1 MQTQIVYEDE
11 AVLVIRKPAGLAT
24 ESAGIGQKD
33 VVSEL
38 KNYVAKKN
46 PGKMPYLGIV
56 HRLDQPVEGL
66 LVFAKTKKAAEDL
79 TTQLGKGTLKKE
91 YLAVVCGKVPENTGR
106 LVDYLIKVNG
116 MAVVK
121 DAADAQIKD
130 AADAQIKDAADAQIK
145 DAADAQ
151 VKDAA
156 DVQVKDAADARVKQ
170 AAYPQAKKAVLT
182 YTKKA
187 ETEKF
192 TLLAVQIETGR
203 FHQIRAQLSHAGFP
217 ILGDEKYGSEESK
230 ELSREK
236 KIRFTALCAASL
248 SFRHPVTGKTMAF
261 TQTPQN
267 PAFADFVIE

>member
-24 ESAGIGQKD
+24 ESAGIGRKD

-56 HRLDQPVEGL
+56 PRLAQPVEGL

-130 AADAQIKDAADAQIK
+130 AADAQVKNAADAKTEK
-145 DAADAQ
+145 DVDAQ
-151 VKDAA
+151 TEKAA
-156 DVQVKDAADARVKQ
+156 G
-170 AAYPQAKKAVLT
+170 PQAKKAVLT

-217 ILGDEKYGSEESK
+217 LLGDEKYGSEESK

>member
-66 LVFAKTKKAAEDL
+66 LVFAKTKKAAENL
-79 TTQLGKGTLKKE
+79 TAQLGKGMLKKE

-106 LVDYLIKVNG
+106 LVDYLAKGKG

-121 DAADAQIKD
+121 NAADAKTEKD
-130 AADAQIKDAADAQIK
+130 VDAQAEKAAD
-145 DAADAQ
+145 
-151 VKDAA
+151 
-156 DVQVKDAADARVKQ
+156 
-170 AAYPQAKKAVLT
+170 PQAKKAVLT

>member
-46 PGKMPYLGIV
+46 PGKMPYLGVV

-66 LVFAKTKKAAEDL
+66 LVFAKTKKAAENL
-79 TTQLGKGTLKKE
+79 TAQLGKGTLKKE

-106 LVDYLIKVNG
+106 LVDYLAKEKG

-121 DAADAQIKD
+121 NAADAKTEKD
-130 AADAQIKDAADAQIK
+130 
-145 DAADAQ
+145 
-151 VKDAA
+151 A
-156 DVQVKDAADARVKQ
+156 DVQSEKAADQ
-170 AAYPQAKKAVLT
+170 QAKKAVLS

-187 ETEKF
+187 ETKEL

-203 FHQIRAQLSHAGFP
+203 FHQIRVQLSHAGFP

-248 SFRHPVTGKTMAF
+248 IFRHPVTGKTMAF
-261 TQTPQN
+261 TQAPQN

>member
-1 MQTQIVYEDE
+1 M
-11 AVLVIRKPAGLAT
+11 
-24 ESAGIGQKD
+24 
-33 VVSEL
+33 
-38 KNYVAKKN
+38 
-46 PGKMPYLGIV
+46 
-56 HRLDQPVEGL
+56 H
-66 LVFAKTKKAAEDL
+66 
-79 TTQLGKGTLKKE
+79 
-91 YLAVVCGKVPENTGR
+91 
-106 LVDYLIKVNG
+106 
-116 MAVVK
+116 
-121 DAADAQIKD
+121 AADAQIKD
-130 AADAQIKDAADAQIK
+130 AADEQVKNAADAKTEK
-145 DAADAQ
+145 DVDAQAGKAAD
-151 VKDAA
+151 
-156 DVQVKDAADARVKQ
+156 
-170 AAYPQAKKAVLT
+170 PQAKKAVLT

-217 ILGDEKYGSEESK
+217 ILGDEKYCSEESK

>member
-46 PGKMPYLGIV
+46 PGKMPYLGVV

-66 LVFAKTKKAAEDL
+66 LVFAKTKKAAENL
-79 TTQLGKGTLKKE
+79 TAQLGKGTLKKE

-106 LVDYLIKVNG
+106 LVDYLAKEKG

-121 DAADAQIKD
+121 DAADAQAEKD
-130 AADAQIKDAADAQIK
+130 
-145 DAADAQ
+145 
-151 VKDAA
+151 A
-156 DVQVKDAADARVKQ
+156 DVQAEKAAD
-170 AAYPQAKKAVLT
+170 PQAKKAVLT
-182 YTKKA
+182 YMKKA
-187 ETEKF
+187 ETEEL

-203 FHQIRAQLSHAGFP
+203 FHQIRAQLSNAGFP

-267 PAFADFVIE
+267 PAFAEFVIE

>member
-46 PGKMPYLGIV
+46 PGKMPYLGVV

-66 LVFAKTKKAAEDL
+66 LVFAKTKKAAENL
-79 TTQLGKGTLKKE
+79 TAQLGKGTLKKE

-106 LVDYLIKVNG
+106 LVDYLAKEKG
-116 MAVVK
+116 MAVVR
-121 DAADAQIKD
+121 DTADAQAKKD
-130 AADAQIKDAADAQIK
+130 ADAQAEKD
-145 DAADAQ
+145 
-151 VKDAA
+151 A
-156 DVQVKDAADARVKQ
+156 DVQAEKAAD
-170 AAYPQAKKAVLT
+170 PQAKKAVLS

-187 ETEKF
+187 ETKEL

-248 SFRHPVTGKTMAF
+248 SFRHPVTGKIMAF
-261 TQTPQN
+261 TQAPQN
-267 PAFADFVIE
+267 PAFAEFVIE

>member
-46 PGKMPYLGIV
+46 PGKMPYLGVV

-66 LVFAKTKKAAEDL
+66 LVFAKTKKAAENL
-79 TTQLGKGTLKKE
+79 TAQLGKGTLKKE

-106 LVDYLIKVNG
+106 LVDYLAKEKG

-121 DAADAQIKD
+121 DAADAQSEKD
-130 AADAQIKDAADAQIK
+130 ADAQAKKD
-145 DAADAQ
+145 
-151 VKDAA
+151 A
-156 DVQVKDAADARVKQ
+156 DVQSEKAAD
-170 AAYPQAKKAVLT
+170 PQAKKAVLT
-182 YTKKA
+182 YMKKA

-267 PAFADFVIE
+267 PAFAEFVIE

>member
-11 AVLVIRKPAGLAT
+11 AVLVIWKPAGLAT

-66 LVFAKTKKAAEDL
+66 LVFAKTKKAAENL
-79 TTQLGKGTLKKE
+79 TAQLGKGTLKKE

-106 LVDYLIKVNG
+106 LVDYLAKEKG

-121 DAADAQIKD
+121 NAADAKTEKD
-130 AADAQIKDAADAQIK
+130 VDAQAGKAAD
-145 DAADAQ
+145 
-151 VKDAA
+151 
-156 DVQVKDAADARVKQ
+156 
-170 AAYPQAKKAVLT
+170 PQAKKAVLT

-236 KIRFTALCAASL
+236 KIRFTVLCAASL

-261 TQTPQN
+261 TQAPQN
-267 PAFADFVIE
+267 PAFAEFVIE

>member
-46 PGKMPYLGIV
+46 PGKMPYLGVV

-66 LVFAKTKKAAEDL
+66 LVFAKTKKAAENL
-79 TTQLGKGTLKKE
+79 TAQLGKGTLKKE

-106 LVDYLIKVNG
+106 LVDYLAKEKG

-121 DAADAQIKD
+121 DAADTQAKKD
-130 AADAQIKDAADAQIK
+130 ADAQAEKD
-145 DAADAQ
+145 
-151 VKDAA
+151 A
-156 DVQVKDAADARVKQ
+156 DVQAEKAAD
-170 AAYPQAKKAVLT
+170 PQAKKAVLS

-187 ETEKF
+187 ETKEL

-248 SFRHPVTGKTMAF
+248 SFRHPVTGKFMAF
-261 TQTPQN
+261 TQAPQN

>member
-79 TTQLGKGTLKKE
+79 TAQLGKGTLKKE
-91 YLAVVCGKVPENTGR
+91 YLAVVCGKVPENTSR
-106 LVDYLIKVNG
+106 LVDYLAKEKG

-121 DAADAQIKD
+121 NAADAKTEKD
-130 AADAQIKDAADAQIK
+130 VDAQAEKAAD
-145 DAADAQ
+145 
-151 VKDAA
+151 
-156 DVQVKDAADARVKQ
+156 
-170 AAYPQAKKAVLT
+170 PQAKKAVLT

>member
-1 MQTQIVYEDE
+1 MQAQIVYEDE

-24 ESAGIGQKD
+24 ESAGIGRKD

-66 LVFAKTKKAAEDL
+66 LVFAKTKKAAENL
-79 TTQLGKGTLKKE
+79 TAQLGKGTLKKE

-106 LVDYLIKVNG
+106 LVDYLAKEKG

-121 DAADAQIKD
+121 NAADAKTEKD
-130 AADAQIKDAADAQIK
+130 VDAQTEKAAD
-145 DAADAQ
+145 
-151 VKDAA
+151 
-156 DVQVKDAADARVKQ
+156 
-170 AAYPQAKKAVLT
+170 PQAKKAVLT

-248 SFRHPVTGKTMAF
+248 SFRHPVTGKTMVF

>member
-46 PGKMPYLGIV
+46 PGKMPYLGVV

-66 LVFAKTKKAAEDL
+66 LVFAKTKKAAENL
-79 TTQLGKGTLKKE
+79 TAQLGKGTLKKE

-106 LVDYLIKVNG
+106 LVDYLAKEKG

-121 DAADAQIKD
+121 DAADVQAEK
-130 AADAQIKDAADAQIK
+130 AADS
-145 DAADAQ
+145 
-151 VKDAA
+151 
-156 DVQVKDAADARVKQ
+156 
-170 AAYPQAKKAVLT
+170 QAKKAVLT

-187 ETEKF
+187 EIEEL

-217 ILGDEKYGSEESK
+217 ILGDERYGSEESK

-236 KIRFTALCAASL
+236 KIRFTALCAVSL
-248 SFRHPVTGKTMAF
+248 SFRHPVTGKVMAF
-261 TQTPQN
+261 TQAPQN
-267 PAFADFVIE
+267 PAFAEFVIE

>member
-66 LVFAKTKKAAEDL
+66 LVFAKTKKAAENL
-79 TTQLGKGTLKKE
+79 TAQLGKGMLKKE

-106 LVDYLIKVNG
+106 LVDYLAKEKG

-121 DAADAQIKD
+121 NAADAKTEKD
-130 AADAQIKDAADAQIK
+130 VDAQTEKAAG
-145 DAADAQ
+145 
-151 VKDAA
+151 
-156 DVQVKDAADARVKQ
+156 
-170 AAYPQAKKAVLT
+170 PQAKKAVLT

-203 FHQIRAQLSHAGFP
+203 FHQIRAQLSHAGFT
-217 ILGDEKYGSEESK
+217 IKKKKKYGSEESK

-248 SFRHPVTGKTMAF
+248 SFRHPVTGKFMAF
-261 TQTPQN
+261 TQAPQN
-267 PAFADFVIE
+267 PAFADFGIE

>member
-46 PGKMPYLGIV
+46 PGKMPYLGVV

-66 LVFAKTKKAAEDL
+66 LVFAKTKKAAENL
-79 TTQLGKGTLKKE
+79 TAQLGKGTLKKE

-106 LVDYLIKVNG
+106 LVDYLAKEKG

-121 DAADAQIKD
+121 DAADAQ
-130 AADAQIKDAADAQIK
+130 
-145 DAADAQ
+145 
-151 VKDAA
+151 
-156 DVQVKDAADARVKQ
+156 
-170 AAYPQAKKAVLT
+170 AKKAVLS

-187 ETEKF
+187 ETKEL

-261 TQTPQN
+261 TQAPQN
-267 PAFADFVIE
+267 PAFAEFVIE

>member
-46 PGKMPYLGIV
+46 PGKMPYLGVV

-66 LVFAKTKKAAEDL
+66 LVFAKTKKAAENL
-79 TTQLGKGTLKKE
+79 TAQLGKGTLKKE

-106 LVDYLIKVNG
+106 LVDYLAKEKG

-121 DAADAQIKD
+121 DAADAQSEKD
-130 AADAQIKDAADAQIK
+130 ADAQAKKD
-145 DAADAQ
+145 
-151 VKDAA
+151 A
-156 DVQVKDAADARVKQ
+156 DVQSEKAAD
-170 AAYPQAKKAVLT
+170 PQAKKAVLS

-187 ETEKF
+187 ETKEL

-261 TQTPQN
+261 TQAPQN
-267 PAFADFVIE
+267 PAFAEFVIE

>member
-46 PGKMPYLGIV
+46 PGKMPYLGVV

-66 LVFAKTKKAAEDL
+66 LVFAKTKKAAENL
-79 TTQLGKGTLKKE
+79 TVQLGKGMLKKE
-91 YLAVVCGKVPENTGR
+91 YLAVVCGKVTENTGR
-106 LVDYLIKVNG
+106 LVDYLAKEKG

-121 DAADAQIKD
+121 DAADTQAEK
-130 AADAQIKDAADAQIK
+130 AAD
-145 DAADAQ
+145 
-151 VKDAA
+151 
-156 DVQVKDAADARVKQ
+156 
-170 AAYPQAKKAVLT
+170 PQAKKAVLT

-187 ETEKF
+187 ENGRF

-261 TQTPQN
+261 TQAPQN
-267 PAFADFVIE
+267 PAFAEFVIE

>member
-46 PGKMPYLGIV
+46 PGKMPYLGVV

-66 LVFAKTKKAAEDL
+66 LVFAKTKKAAENL
-79 TTQLGKGTLKKE
+79 TAQLGKGTLKKE

-106 LVDYLIKVNG
+106 LVDYLAKEKG
-116 MAVVK
+116 MAVVR
-121 DAADAQIKD
+121 DTADAQAKKD
-130 AADAQIKDAADAQIK
+130 ADGQAEKD
-145 DAADAQ
+145 
-151 VKDAA
+151 A
-156 DVQVKDAADARVKQ
+156 DVQAEKAAD
-170 AAYPQAKKAVLT
+170 PQAKKAVLT

-248 SFRHPVTGKTMAF
+248 SFRHPVTGKVMAF
-261 TQTPQN
+261 TQAPQN

>member
-130 AADAQIKDAADAQIK
+130 AADAQ
-145 DAADAQ
+145 
-151 VKDAA
+151 
-156 DVQVKDAADARVKQ
+156 VKDAADARVKQ

>member
-46 PGKMPYLGIV
+46 PGKMPYLGVV

-66 LVFAKTKKAAEDL
+66 LVFAKTKKAAENL
-79 TTQLGKGTLKKE
+79 TAQLGKGTLKKE

-106 LVDYLIKVNG
+106 LVDYLAKEKG
-116 MAVVK
+116 MAVVRE
-121 DAADAQIKD
+121 AADAQTEQ
-130 AADAQIKDAADAQIK
+130 AAD
-145 DAADAQ
+145 
-151 VKDAA
+151 
-156 DVQVKDAADARVKQ
+156 
-170 AAYPQAKKAVLT
+170 PQAKKAVLT

-248 SFRHPVTGKTMAF
+248 SFRHPVTGKVMTFA
-261 TQTPQN
+261 QAPQN
-267 PAFADFVIE
+267 PAFADFVTE

>member
-24 ESAGIGQKD
+24 ESAGIGRKD

-56 HRLDQPVEGL
+56 PRLAQPVEGL
-66 LVFAKTKKAAEDL
+66 LVFAKTKKAAENL
-79 TTQLGKGTLKKE
+79 TAQLGKGTLKKE
-91 YLAVVCGKVPENTGR
+91 YLAVVCGKVQENTGR
-106 LVDYLIKVNG
+106 LVDYLAKEKG

-121 DAADAQIKD
+121 NAADAKTEKD
-130 AADAQIKDAADAQIK
+130 VDAQAGKAAD
-145 DAADAQ
+145 
-151 VKDAA
+151 
-156 DVQVKDAADARVKQ
+156 
-170 AAYPQAKKAVLT
+170 PQAKKAVLT

-248 SFRHPVTGKTMAF
+248 SFRHPVTGKFMAF
-261 TQTPQN
+261 TQAPQN

>member
-66 LVFAKTKKAAEDL
+66 LVFAKTKKAAENL
-79 TTQLGKGTLKKE
+79 TAQLGKGMLKKE

-106 LVDYLIKVNG
+106 LVDYLAKEKG

-121 DAADAQIKD
+121 NAADAKTEKD
-130 AADAQIKDAADAQIK
+130 VDAQTEKAAG
-145 DAADAQ
+145 
-151 VKDAA
+151 
-156 DVQVKDAADARVKQ
+156 
-170 AAYPQAKKAVLT
+170 PQAKKAVLT

-248 SFRHPVTGKTMAF
+248 SFRHPVTGKFMAF
-261 TQTPQN
+261 TQAPQN
-267 PAFADFVIE
+267 PAFADFGIE

>member
-66 LVFAKTKKAAEDL
+66 LVFAKTKKAAENL
-79 TTQLGKGTLKKE
+79 TAQLGKGTLKKE

-106 LVDYLIKVNG
+106 LVDYLAKEKG

-121 DAADAQIKD
+121 NAADAKTEKD
-130 AADAQIKDAADAQIK
+130 VDAQTEKAADP
-145 DAADAQ
+145 Q
-151 VKDAA
+151 V
-156 DVQVKDAADARVKQ
+156 
-170 AAYPQAKKAVLT
+170 KKAVLT

-248 SFRHPVTGKTMAF
+248 SFRHPVTGKFMAF
-261 TQTPQN
+261 TQAPQN

>member
-46 PGKMPYLGIV
+46 PGKMPYLGVV

-66 LVFAKTKKAAEDL
+66 LVFAKTKKAAENL
-79 TTQLGKGTLKKE
+79 TAQLGKGTLKKE

-106 LVDYLIKVNG
+106 LVDYLAKEKG

-121 DAADAQIKD
+121 DAADTQAKKD
-130 AADAQIKDAADAQIK
+130 
-145 DAADAQ
+145 
-151 VKDAA
+151 A
-156 DVQVKDAADARVKQ
+156 DVQAEKAAD
-170 AAYPQAKKAVLT
+170 PQAKKAVLS

-187 ETEKF
+187 ETKEL

-248 SFRHPVTGKTMAF
+248 SFRHPVTGKVMAF
-261 TQTPQN
+261 TQAPQN
-267 PAFADFVIE
+267 PAFAEFVTE

>member
-66 LVFAKTKKAAEDL
+66 LVFAKTKKAAENL
-79 TTQLGKGTLKKE
+79 TAQLEKGMLKKE

-106 LVDYLIKVNG
+106 LVDYLAKEKG

-121 DAADAQIKD
+121 NAADAKTEKD
-130 AADAQIKDAADAQIK
+130 VDAQTEKAAG
-145 DAADAQ
+145 
-151 VKDAA
+151 
-156 DVQVKDAADARVKQ
+156 
-170 AAYPQAKKAVLT
+170 PQAKKAVLT

-248 SFRHPVTGKTMAF
+248 SFRHPVTGKFMAF
-261 TQTPQN
+261 TQAPQN
-267 PAFADFVIE
+267 PAFADFGIE

>member
-11 AVLVIRKPAGLAT
+11 AVLVIWKPAGLAT

-66 LVFAKTKKAAEDL
+66 LVFAKTKKAAENL
-79 TTQLGKGTLKKE
+79 TAQLGKGTLKKE

-106 LVDYLIKVNG
+106 LVDYLAKEKG

-121 DAADAQIKD
+121 NAADAKTEKD
-130 AADAQIKDAADAQIK
+130 VDAQAGKAAD
-145 DAADAQ
+145 
-151 VKDAA
+151 
-156 DVQVKDAADARVKQ
+156 
-170 AAYPQAKKAVLT
+170 PQAKKAVLT

-236 KIRFTALCAASL
+236 KIRFTVLCAASL
-248 SFRHPVTGKTMAF
+248 SFRHPVTGKFMAF
-261 TQTPQN
+261 TQAPQN

>member
-66 LVFAKTKKAAEDL
+66 LVFAKTKKAAENL
-79 TTQLGKGTLKKE
+79 TAQLGKGTLKKE

-106 LVDYLIKVNG
+106 LVDYLAKEKG

-121 DAADAQIKD
+121 NAADAKTEKD
-130 AADAQIKDAADAQIK
+130 VDVQAGKAAD
-145 DAADAQ
+145 
-151 VKDAA
+151 
-156 DVQVKDAADARVKQ
+156 
-170 AAYPQAKKAVLT
+170 PQAKKAVLT

>member
-46 PGKMPYLGIV
+46 PGKMPYLGVV

-66 LVFAKTKKAAEDL
+66 LVFAKTKKAAENL
-79 TTQLGKGTLKKE
+79 TAQLGKGTLKKE

-106 LVDYLIKVNG
+106 LVDYLAKEKV
-116 MAVVK
+116 MAVVR
-121 DAADAQIKD
+121 DTADAQAEKD
-130 AADAQIKDAADAQIK
+130 
-145 DAADAQ
+145 
-151 VKDAA
+151 A
-156 DVQVKDAADARVKQ
+156 DVQAEKAAD
-170 AAYPQAKKAVLT
+170 PQAKKAVLT

-248 SFRHPVTGKTMAF
+248 SFRHPVTGKIMAF
-261 TQTPQN
+261 TQAPQN
-267 PAFADFVIE
+267 PAFAEFVIE

>member
-66 LVFAKTKKAAEDL
+66 LVFAKTKKVAENL
-79 TTQLGKGTLKKE
+79 TAQLGKGTLKKE

-106 LVDYLIKVNG
+106 LVDYLAKEKG

-121 DAADAQIKD
+121 NAADAKTEKD
-130 AADAQIKDAADAQIK
+130 VDA
-145 DAADAQ
+145 
-151 VKDAA
+151 
-156 DVQVKDAADARVKQ
+156 
-170 AAYPQAKKAVLT
+170 QAKKAVLT

>member
-46 PGKMPYLGIV
+46 PGKMPYLGVV

-66 LVFAKTKKAAEDL
+66 LVFAKTKKAAENL
-79 TTQLGKGTLKKE
+79 TAQLGKGTLKKE

-106 LVDYLIKVNG
+106 LVDYLAKEKG

-121 DAADAQIKD
+121 DAADAQSEKD
-130 AADAQIKDAADAQIK
+130 ADAQSEKDADVQSEKAADA
-145 DAADAQ
+145 
-151 VKDAA
+151 
-156 DVQVKDAADARVKQ
+156 
-170 AAYPQAKKAVLT
+170 QAKKAVLT
-182 YTKKA
+182 YMKKA

-230 ELSREK
+230 ELSRKK

-248 SFRHPVTGKTMAF
+248 SFRHPVTGKIMAF
-261 TQTPQN
+261 TQAPQN
-267 PAFADFVIE
+267 PAFAEFVIE

>member
-46 PGKMPYLGIV
+46 PGKMPYLGVV

-66 LVFAKTKKAAEDL
+66 LVFAKTKKAAENL
-79 TTQLGKGTLKKE
+79 TAQLGKGTLKKE

-106 LVDYLIKVNG
+106 LVDYLAKEKG
-116 MAVVK
+116 MAVVR
-121 DAADAQIKD
+121 DTADAQAKKD
-130 AADAQIKDAADAQIK
+130 
-145 DAADAQ
+145 
-151 VKDAA
+151 A
-156 DVQVKDAADARVKQ
+156 DVQAEKAAD
-170 AAYPQAKKAVLT
+170 PQAKKAVLT

-187 ETEKF
+187 ETKEL

-248 SFRHPVTGKTMAF
+248 SFRHPVTGKIMAF
-261 TQTPQN
+261 TQAPQN
-267 PAFADFVIE
+267 PAFAEFVIE

>member
-46 PGKMPYLGIV
+46 PGKMPYLGVV

-66 LVFAKTKKAAEDL
+66 LVFAKTKKAAENL
-79 TTQLGKGTLKKE
+79 TAQLGKGTLKKE

-106 LVDYLIKVNG
+106 LVDYLAKEKG

-121 DAADAQIKD
+121 DAADAQSEKD
-130 AADAQIKDAADAQIK
+130 ADAQAKKDADVQAEKAADA
-145 DAADAQ
+145 
-151 VKDAA
+151 
-156 DVQVKDAADARVKQ
+156 
-170 AAYPQAKKAVLT
+170 QAKKAVLT
-182 YTKKA
+182 YMKKA

-248 SFRHPVTGKTMAF
+248 SFRHPVTGKVMAF
-261 TQTPQN
+261 TQAPQN
-267 PAFADFVIE
+267 PAFAEFVIE

>member
-106 LVDYLIKVNG
+106 LVDYLAKEKG

-121 DAADAQIKD
+121 DAADT
-130 AADAQIKDAADAQIK
+130 
-145 DAADAQ
+145 
-151 VKDAA
+151 
-156 DVQVKDAADARVKQ
+156 
-170 AAYPQAKKAVLT
+170 QAKKAVLS

-261 TQTPQN
+261 TQAPQN
-267 PAFADFVIE
+267 PAFAEFVTE

>member
-46 PGKMPYLGIV
+46 PGKMPYLGVV

-66 LVFAKTKKAAEDL
+66 LVFAKTKKAAENL
-79 TTQLGKGTLKKE
+79 TAQLGKGTLKKE

-106 LVDYLIKVNG
+106 LVDYLAKEKG

-121 DAADAQIKD
+121 DAADAQAEKD
-130 AADAQIKDAADAQIK
+130 
-145 DAADAQ
+145 
-151 VKDAA
+151 A
-156 DVQVKDAADARVKQ
+156 DVQAEKAAD
-170 AAYPQAKKAVLT
+170 PQAKKAVLT
-182 YTKKA
+182 YMKKA
-187 ETEKF
+187 ETEEL

-203 FHQIRAQLSHAGFP
+203 FHQIRAQLSNAGFP

-248 SFRHPVTGKTMAF
+248 SFRHPVTGKIMAF
-261 TQTPQN
+261 TQAPQN
-267 PAFADFVIE
+267 PAFAEFVIE

>member
-130 AADAQIKDAADAQIK
+130 AAD
-145 DAADAQ
+145 
-151 VKDAA
+151 
-156 DVQVKDAADARVKQ
+156 VQV
-170 AAYPQAKKAVLT
+170 KKAVLT

-261 TQTPQN
+261 TQAPQN

>member
-46 PGKMPYLGIV
+46 PGKMPYLGVV

-66 LVFAKTKKAAEDL
+66 LVFAKTKKAAENL
-79 TTQLGKGTLKKE
+79 TVQLGKGTLKKE

-106 LVDYLIKVNG
+106 LVDYLAKEKG

-121 DAADAQIKD
+121 KAAD
-130 AADAQIKDAADAQIK
+130 
-145 DAADAQ
+145 
-151 VKDAA
+151 
-156 DVQVKDAADARVKQ
+156 
-170 AAYPQAKKAVLT
+170 PQAKKAVLT

-217 ILGDEKYGSEESK
+217 ILGDGKYGSEESK

-248 SFRHPVTGKTMAF
+248 SFRHPVTGKIMAF
-261 TQTPQN
+261 TQAPQN
-267 PAFADFVIE
+267 PAFAEFVIE

>member
-24 ESAGIGQKD
+24 ESAGIGRKD

-106 LVDYLIKVNG
+106 LVDYLAKEKG

-121 DAADAQIKD
+121 NAADAKTEKD
-130 AADAQIKDAADAQIK
+130 VDAQAEKAAD
-145 DAADAQ
+145 
-151 VKDAA
+151 
-156 DVQVKDAADARVKQ
+156 
-170 AAYPQAKKAVLT
+170 PQAKKAVLT

-187 ETEKF
+187 ETEKL

-267 PAFADFVIE
+267 PAFADFAIE

>member
-130 AADAQIKDAADAQIK
+130 AADAQ
-145 DAADAQ
+145 

-192 TLLAVQIETGR
+192 TLLAVQLETGR
-203 FHQIRAQLSHAGFP
+203 FHQIRAQLSHAGLP

>member
-66 LVFAKTKKAAEDL
+66 LVFAKTKKAAENL
-79 TTQLGKGTLKKE
+79 TTQLGKGMLKKE

-106 LVDYLIKVNG
+106 LVDYLAKEKG

-121 DAADAQIKD
+121 NAADAQIKD
-130 AADAQIKDAADAQIK
+130 AADAQAEKAAD
-145 DAADAQ
+145 
-151 VKDAA
+151 
-156 DVQVKDAADARVKQ
+156 
-170 AAYPQAKKAVLT
+170 PQAKKAVLT

-236 KIRFTALCAASL
+236 KIRFAALCAASL

-267 PAFADFVIE
+267 PAFADFAAEE

>member
-66 LVFAKTKKAAEDL
+66 LVFAKTKKAAENL
-79 TTQLGKGTLKKE
+79 TAQLGKGTLKKE

-106 LVDYLIKVNG
+106 LVDYLAKEKG

-121 DAADAQIKD
+121 NAADAKTEKD
-130 AADAQIKDAADAQIK
+130 
-145 DAADAQ
+145 ADAQ
-151 VKDAA
+151 VKQAA
-156 DVQVKDAADARVKQ
+156 D
-170 AAYPQAKKAVLT
+170 PQAKKAVLT

-187 ETEKF
+187 ETGRL

-230 ELSREK
+230 ELSRKK
-236 KIRFTALCAASL
+236 KIRFAALCAASL

-267 PAFADFVIE
+267 PAFADFAAEE